1 MRLSWFGIVHSI
13 PLILLVSATAI
24 ADDEPAI
31 PVRELPPFPDVEAAA
46 RVSEV
51 GVYGASQSEEETVV
65 GAAKRE
71 QSLGSVASA
80 VTVLSAD
87 HLRRYGY
94 RSLADALRGVA
105 GVFVVD
111 DRMVERIGVRGLQL
125 LGDANTRIL
134 ILIDGTPLNEPWAQ
148 FVDSSTALPV
158 SLDDVA
164 RIEVIRGPVS
174 SIYGTN
180 AFFGIIN
187 IVTIE
192 ADKAP
197 RAYGRASIDSF
208 GTANGNAAFAQGTL
222 NRQVRGSFSF
232 RERRGE
238 TLTYPDL
245 PMLTNADGGRS
256 YFGSLA
262 VNFDRLFFQARGYDR
277 KRELPGAPYDSAVG
291 SDENTNRDRH
301 VLAEVGYTREIT
313 KRVTAG
319 ARVYGNRYNFDN
331 SLLRPDGPD
340 ADTNPDPFSTDA
352 NATWFGG
359 EVRVLAD
366 LLEKEKLLGITTG
379 ASYEQTTTES
389 TASTKPM
396 PIQTD
401 FNIAGVYL
409 EASSE
414 PVPWFAATAG
424 ARFDRNSLFTNEL
437 SPRAA
442 VFLRKG
448 ESYGLKL
455 LYAAG
460 FRNPSILEAY
470 YDDDE
475 RFSPALDSGGRTQL
489 RPETIRA
496 YEVVAYGRPFT
507 GAKLRVSAWEWR
519 LADLLKRDEFFDPVD
534 NEPRL
539 RYQNTATLVS
549 RGLELESTY
558 RDLVGRS
565 AYLNAAF
572 SFTGRNCLDS
582 NGFDNLLLDAEQGNC
597 DERQN
602 APVVVAQ
609 IGASSQL
616 LVELF
621 HLSAELTYISARGT
635 QACNA
640 GDERACMDPD
650 IKAFVGGSLVAY
662 APDVRGIDVTV
673 GARNLFMREEVP
685 AQSDYNRTM
694 PRTEV
699 LRVPGPG
706 REIFMRMGY
715 TF

>member
-1 MRLSWFGIVHSI
+1 MRLRFVIAVGG
-13 PLILLVSATAI
+13 LLLAATSAVF

-31 PVRELPPFPDVEAAA
+31 PVHELPPFPDVASSA
-46 RVSEV
+46 RVSEAS
-51 GVYGASQSEEETVV
+51 VYGASESEEETVV

-80 VTVLSAD
+80 VTVLTAD

-94 RSLADALRGVA
+94 RSLSDALRGAA

-111 DRMVERIGVRGLQL
+111 DRMVERVGVRGLQL
-125 LGDANTRIL
+125 LGDSNTRIL
-134 ILIDGTPLNEPWAQ
+134 VLIDGTPLNEPWAQ
-148 FVDSSTALPV
+148 FVDTSTALPV

-187 IVTIE
+187 IVTLE

-208 GTANGNAAFAQGTL
+208 GSAGGNAAFNAGTL
-222 NRQVRGSFSF
+222 NRQVRGTFSF
-232 RERRGE
+232 KDRRGE
-238 TLTYPDL
+238 TLDYSDL
-245 PMLTNADGGRS
+245 PTHRTSADGGRA

-262 VNFDRLFFQARGYDR
+262 LTYDRLFFQARGYDR
-277 KRELPGAPYDSAVG
+277 TRELPGAPYDSAVG
-291 SDENTNRDRH
+291 SEENKNRDRH
-301 VLAEVGYTREIT
+301 VLAELGYTHEIGE
-313 KRVTAG
+313 RINVAG
-319 ARVYGNRYNFDN
+319 RVYGNRYGFTSN
-331 SLLRPDGPD
+331 LLRSDGLFNTK
-340 ADTNPDPFSTDA
+340 AD
-352 NATWFGG
+352 ATWFGG
-359 EVRVLAD
+359 EIRVLGEV
-366 LLEKEKLLGITTG
+366 LEKEKLLNVTTG
-379 ASYEQTTTES
+379 VSYEQTTTRS
-389 TASTKPM
+389 SASTRPGE
-396 PIQTD
+396 IVTD

-409 EASSE
+409 EATTE
-414 PVPWFAATAG
+414 PVSWFAATAG
-424 ARFDRNSLFTNEL
+424 ARFDRNSEFTNEL

-475 RFSPALDSGGRTQL
+475 RFSPALDMDSRTQL

-496 YEVVAYGRPFT
+496 YEVVAYGRPLA
-507 GAKLRVSAWEWR
+507 GVKLRVSAWEWR
-519 LADLLKRDEFFDPVD
+519 LADLLKRDEIFDPVE

-549 RGLELESTY
+549 RGVEVESTY
-558 RDLVGRS
+558 RDLAGRS

-572 SFTGRNCLDS
+572 AFTGRNCLDS
-582 NGFDNLLLDAEQGNC
+582 NGFDNLLLDAETGNC
-597 DERQN
+597 DPRQN

-609 IGASSQL
+609 AGLSSQL
-616 LVELF
+616 LLKLF
-621 HLSAELTYISARGT
+621 HLSGELTYISERGT
-635 QACNA
+635 Q
-640 GDERACMDPD
+640 DPD
-650 IKAFVGGSLVAY
+650 VSVPAFVGANVIAY
-662 APDVRGIDVTV
+662 APNVQGIDVTLGV
-673 GARNLFMREEVP
+673 RNLLKREEVP
-685 AQSDYNRTM
+685 AQSDYNRLM

-706 REIFMRMGY
+706 REIFLRMGY
-715 TF
+715 QF

>member
-1 MRLSWFGIVHSI
+1 MRLFLSGLVCAI
-13 PLILLVSATAI
+13 PFLSATAF

-31 PVRELPPFPDVEAAA
+31 PVRELPPFPDVEATA

-71 QSLGSVASA
+71 QSLGTVASA
-80 VTVLSAD
+80 VTVITAD
-87 HLRRYGY
+87 QLRRYGY
-94 RSLADALRGVA
+94 RSLADALRGLA
-105 GVFVVD
+105 GVYVVD
-111 DRMVERIGVRGLQL
+111 DRMVERVGVRGLQL
-125 LGDANTRIL
+125 LGDSNTRIL
-134 ILIDGTPLNEPWAQ
+134 ILIDGTSLNEPWAS
-148 FVDSSTALPV
+148 FVDTSTALPV

-164 RIEVIRGPVS
+164 RIEFIRGPVS

-208 GTANGNAAFAQGTL
+208 GTAQGNAAFAQGNL
-222 NRQVRGSFSF
+222 NRQIRGSFSF

-238 TLTYPDL
+238 TLQYPDL
-245 PMLTNADGGRS
+245 PAMNTNADGGRS
-256 YFGSLA
+256 YFGSVA
-262 VNFDRLFFQARGYDR
+262 VNYDRFFFQARGYDR

-301 VLAEVGYTREIT
+301 LLAEVGYTRELS

-319 ARVYGNRYNFDN
+319 ARLYGNRYQFDN
-331 SLLRPDGPD
+331 SLLRDGSEPGTD
-340 ADTNPDPFSTDA
+340 FTPFDTSA
-352 NATWFGG
+352 NATWIGG

-366 LLEKEKLLGITTG
+366 VLEKEKLLGITTG
-379 ASYEQTTTES
+379 ASYEQTSTES

-396 PIQTD
+396 PIETD

-409 EASSE
+409 EGSSE
-414 PVPWFAATAG
+414 PLPWLAATVG
-424 ARFDRNSLFTNEL
+424 ARFDRNSEFTNEL

-455 LYAAG
+455 LYASG

-475 RFSPALDSGGRTQL
+475 RFSPALDMDGRTQL

-496 YEVVAYGRPFT
+496 YEVVAYGRPLT
-507 GAKLRVSAWEWR
+507 GVKLRISAWEWR
-519 LADLLKRDEFFDPVD
+519 LADLLKRDEFFDPDD
-534 NEPRL
+534 NDPRF

-549 RGLELESTY
+549 RGLEVESTY
-558 RDLVGRS
+558 RDLSGRS
-565 AYLNAAF
+565 AYFNAALA
-572 SFTGRNCLDS
+572 FTGRNCLDS
-582 NGFDNLLLDAEQGNC
+582 NGFDNLFLDAEKGNC

-602 APVVVAQ
+602 APVLVTQLGV
-609 IGASSQL
+609 SSQL
-616 LVELF
+616 LAELF
-621 HLSAELTYISARGT
+621 HLSAELSYVSSRGT
-635 QACNA
+635 Q
-640 GDERACMDPD
+640 DPD
-650 IKAFVGGSLVAY
+650 ITVDPFVGASVVAY
-662 APDVRGIDVTV
+662 APDVRGVDVTI
-673 GARNLFMREEVP
+673 GARNLIMREEVP
-685 AQSDYNRTM
+685 AQSEYNRIRL

-715 TF
+715 KF